1 MTTAAETL
9 PGQGQAPRP
18 TFPRWAIIAAGLVLG
33 ATILG
38 AAIGVRTGPVPVVPE
53 GGTVLASR
61 DLQFRDRPDGSVL
74 VSDARSGARVEMLEP
89 GTSSFIRATLR
100 ALVRERR
107 MGEFGTEA
115 AFRLTALDNG
125 RLTLEDL
132 ATGRT
137 IDLVAFGPTQVESF
151 ARLLNARSATP

>member
-1 MTTAAETL
+1 MSTMTQML
-9 PGQGQAPRP
+9 PGQAPGPRP
-18 TFPRWAIIAAGLVLG
+18 TFPRWAIIGAGLAIAL
-33 ATILG
+33 TILG
-38 AAIGVRTGPVPVVPE
+38 AAVGVRTGPVPVVPE
-53 GGTVLASR
+53 GGVMLATR
-61 DLQFRDRPDGSVL
+61 DLQFRDQPDGAVL
-74 VSDARSGARVEMLEP
+74 VVDARTGAQVERLEP

-115 AFRLTALDNG
+115 AFRLAALDNG
-125 RLTLEDL
+125 RVTLQDL

-137 IDLVAFGPTQVESF
+137 IDLVAFGPTQVEAF